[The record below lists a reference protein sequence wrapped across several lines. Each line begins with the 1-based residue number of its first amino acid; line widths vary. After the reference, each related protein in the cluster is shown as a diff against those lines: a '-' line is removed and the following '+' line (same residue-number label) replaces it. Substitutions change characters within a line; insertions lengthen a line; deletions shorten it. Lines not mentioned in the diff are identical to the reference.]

1 MNWIALIGAGLC
13 EVAFTFCMGRLKGVS
28 GWEFYSWLL
37 GFLCCMSLSMYLL
50 IKAIQTIPI
59 GTAYPI
65 WTGIGAAGTV
75 LLGILFFHEPAT
87 FWRLFFI
94 STLVISVVGLKWYEG
109 LETGRRTAVLKSAP
123 ATRLSQAR
131 LQIFPEYAQGR
142 YTYSSVAAAARRRR
156 FGFSSTA
163 LLSISTP
170 ANSGSIMIR
179 PQYSHTIIFL
189 RMRISN

>member
-1 MNWIALIGAGLC
+1 MLLRYLKKIFYNSVAELRDMNWIALIGAGLC

-94 STLVISVVGLKWYEG
+94 STLVISVVGLKM
-109 LETGRRTAVLKSAP
+109 V
-123 ATRLSQAR
+123 
-131 LQIFPEYAQGR
+131 
-142 YTYSSVAAAARRRR
+142 
-156 FGFSSTA
+156 
-163 LLSISTP
+163 
-170 ANSGSIMIR
+170 
-179 PQYSHTIIFL
+179 
-189 RMRISN
+189 

>member
-87 FWRLFFI
+87 FWRLFFYLHPGDFR
-94 STLVISVVGLKWYEG
+94 SRTENGMRVWKREEG
-109 LETGRRTAVLKSAP
+109 
-123 ATRLSQAR
+123 
-131 LQIFPEYAQGR
+131 
-142 YTYSSVAAAARRRR
+142 
-156 FGFSSTA
+156 
-163 LLSISTP
+163 
-170 ANSGSIMIR
+170 R
-179 PQYSHTIIFL
+179 PY
-189 RMRISN
+189 

>member
-1 MNWIALIGAGLC
+1 MRSGFHFLHGQTKRRFRLGVLF
-13 EVAFTFCMGRLKGVS
+13 VA
-28 GWEFYSWLL
+28 

-94 STLVISVVGLKWYEG
+94 STLVISVVGLKM
-109 LETGRRTAVLKSAP
+109 V
-123 ATRLSQAR
+123 
-131 LQIFPEYAQGR
+131 
-142 YTYSSVAAAARRRR
+142 
-156 FGFSSTA
+156 
-163 LLSISTP
+163 
-170 ANSGSIMIR
+170 
-179 PQYSHTIIFL
+179 
-189 RMRISN
+189 

>member
-65 WTGIGAAGTV
+65 WTGIGAGRDGLVGHSFLSRAGYV
-75 LLGILFFHEPAT
+75 LASFLYLHPGDFRSRTENGMRVWKT
-87 FWRLFFI
+87 
-94 STLVISVVGLKWYEG
+94 E
-109 LETGRRTAVLKSAP
+109 RRTGQYEKRACNTIVAG
-123 ATRLSQAR
+123 AFANLS
-131 LQIFPEYAQGR
+131 
-142 YTYSSVAAAARRRR
+142 
-156 FGFSSTA
+156 
-163 LLSISTP
+163 
-170 ANSGSIMIR
+170 
-179 PQYSHTIIFL
+179 
-189 RMRISN
+189 

>member
-1 MNWIALIGAGLC
+1 MAELIEWGYIGVFIASFLAATVLPFSSEVVLTGVLFAGADYWQCMLAATLGNFLGGMSCYYLGMLGKVEWIEKYLKLDIKKLEKVQNWIKGKGS
-13 EVAFTFCMGRLKGVS
+13 VMAFFVFLPGRLKGVS

-94 STLVISVVGLKWYEG
+94 STLVISVVGLKM
-109 LETGRRTAVLKSAP
+109 V
-123 ATRLSQAR
+123 
-131 LQIFPEYAQGR
+131 
-142 YTYSSVAAAARRRR
+142 
-156 FGFSSTA
+156 
-163 LLSISTP
+163 
-170 ANSGSIMIR
+170 
-179 PQYSHTIIFL
+179 
-189 RMRISN
+189 

>member
-1 MNWIALIGAGLC
+1 MIGAGLC

-87 FWRLFFI
+87 FWGFFFI
-94 STLVISVVGLKWYEG
+94 STLFFSVF
-109 LETGRRTAVLKSAP
+109 VLK
-123 ATRLSQAR
+123 L
-131 LQIFPEYAQGR
+131 
-142 YTYSSVAAAARRRR
+142 V
-156 FGFSSTA
+156 FGFVTGKTHGVIKTRA
-163 LLSISTP
+163 GDRIGGGAFANLS
-170 ANSGSIMIR
+170 
-179 PQYSHTIIFL
+179 
-189 RMRISN
+189 

>member
-13 EVAFTFCMGRLKGVS
+13 EVAFTFCMGRPKGVS

-87 FWRLFFI
+87 FWRLYLHPGDFR
-94 STLVISVVGLKWYEG
+94 SRTENGMRVWKREEGRPYEKRACDTIVAG
-109 LETGRRTAVLKSAP
+109 AFAN
-123 ATRLSQAR
+123 LS
-131 LQIFPEYAQGR
+131 
-142 YTYSSVAAAARRRR
+142 
-156 FGFSSTA
+156 
-163 LLSISTP
+163 
-170 ANSGSIMIR
+170 
-179 PQYSHTIIFL
+179 
-189 RMRISN
+189 

>member
-75 LLGILFFHEPAT
+75 LLGILFFHAPAT

-94 STLVISVVGLKWYEG
+94 STLVISVVGLKM
-109 LETGRRTAVLKSAP
+109 V
-123 ATRLSQAR
+123 
-131 LQIFPEYAQGR
+131 
-142 YTYSSVAAAARRRR
+142 
-156 FGFSSTA
+156 
-163 LLSISTP
+163 
-170 ANSGSIMIR
+170 
-179 PQYSHTIIFL
+179 
-189 RMRISN
+189 

>member
-1 MNWIALIGAGLC
+1 MRSGFHFLHGQTKRR
-13 EVAFTFCMGRLKGVS
+13 FRLGVL
-28 GWEFYSWLL
+28 FV
-37 GFLCCMSLSMYLL
+37 
-50 IKAIQTIPI
+50 
-59 GTAYPI
+59 
-65 WTGIGAAGTV
+65 AAGFS
-75 LLGILFFHEPAT
+75 LLHVTQHVFTNQGYT
-87 FWRLFFI
+87 NDSNRNRLPDMDWYR
-94 STLVISVVGLKWYEG
+94 SGRDGLVGHSFLYLHPGDFRSRTENGMRVWK
-109 LETGRRTAVLKSAP
+109 TGRRTAVLKSAP

-131 LQIFPEYAQGR
+131 LQIFPEYAQRR

-189 RMRISN
+189 RIRISN